1 MYSEKKDGEGR
12 YVVRSPA
19 EPAGRSRGEEPD
31 GGAFPPPHR
40 GQSES
45 PYSHA
50 PISGALP
57 RKPSVTPGIWTPAS
71 MAEEP
76 AVRRKSPAEALT
88 KLGSEVRLLLRTNV
102 PRRPPASTIS
112 PPSLLKEMLF
122 TISALLPSPYSIPKP
137 PLLKTVLLKTF
148 EFEPYTTAMPVCRLL
163 KTTLLYACVL
173 SPPARIIPSLL
184 EQANPLLYT

>member
-1 MYSEKKDGEGR
+1 MAEHFRHPQRDNRNPHIRMRRSQGR
-12 YVVRSPA
+12 V
-19 EPAGRSRGEEPD
+19 
-31 GGAFPPPHR
+31 
-40 GQSES
+40 
-45 PYSHA
+45 
-50 PISGALP
+50 P

-76 AVRRKSPAEALT
+76 AVRRKSPAEAFT

-112 PPSLLKEMLF
+112 PPALLKEMLF
-122 TISALLPSPYSIPKP
+122 TISALLPTPYSIPGP
-137 PLLKTVLLKTF
+137 PLLKTVLLNAF
-148 EFEPYTTAMPVCRLL
+148 EFEPLTAMPVCRLS

-173 SPPARIIPSLL
+173 SPLARRIPLLL